1 MPQGTMEH
9 ANLAVSDIDRLSGLL
24 QALLGW
30 RQRWRGEAMNGGE
43 TIHVGDDRSYLA
55 LYTNPQVKARG
66 PVRLGFP
73 LNHIGLQVDDLDSAQ
88 AVVEANGLVT
98 YHHSDYAPGRRF
110 YFLDWDGIE
119 FEVVCYE

>member
-1 MPQGTMEH
+1 MEH
-9 ANLAVSDIDRLSGLL
+9 ANLAVSDIDRLSDFL
-24 QALLGW
+24 QTLLGW
-30 RQRWRGEAMNGGE
+30 RVRWRGPAMNGGE
-43 TIHVGDDRSYLA
+43 TIHVGTAEVYLA
-55 LYTNPQVKARG
+55 LYTNPQIKARG

>member
-9 ANLAVSDIDRLSGLL
+9 VNLAVSDIDRLSVLL
-24 QALLGW
+24 QSLLGW
-30 RQRWRGEAMNGGE
+30 QVRWRGPAMNGGE
-43 TIHVGDDRSYLA
+43 TIHVGTTDAYLA

-66 PVRLGFP
+66 PVRLGVP

-88 AVVEANGLVT
+88 QVVEANGLAT
-98 YHHSDYAPGRRF
+98 YHHSDYAPGKRF

-119 FEVVCYE
+119 FEVVSYA

>member
-1 MPQGTMEH
+1 MEH
-9 ANLAVSDIDRLSGLL
+9 ANLAVSDIDRLSDFL
-24 QALLGW
+24 QTLLGW
-30 RQRWRGEAMNGGE
+30 RVRWRGPAMNGGE
-43 TIHVGDDRSYLA
+43 TIHVGTDAAYLA

>member
-1 MPQGTMEH
+1 MPLGTMEH
-9 ANLAVSDIDRLSGLL
+9 ANLAVSDIDRLAELL

-30 RQRWRGEAMNGGE
+30 GVRWRGPAMNGGE
-43 TIHVGDDRSYLA
+43 TIHVGTDAAYLA

-66 PVRLGFP
+66 PVRLGVP

-119 FEVVCYE
+119 FEVVSYE